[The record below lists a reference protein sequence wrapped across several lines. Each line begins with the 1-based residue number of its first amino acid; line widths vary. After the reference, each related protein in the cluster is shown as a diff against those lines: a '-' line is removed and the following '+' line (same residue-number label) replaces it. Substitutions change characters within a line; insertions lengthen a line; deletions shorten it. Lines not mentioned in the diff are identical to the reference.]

1 MIILEILQWGV
12 LLYGVLMLYQCYK
25 VIKSLIE
32 VKKKMTT
39 MTEEEFRKVYKHLN
53 ELSDKIEDFKKQ
65 G

>member
-12 LLYGVLMLYQCYK
+12 LLYGTLMLYQCYK